1 MTKFDRLN
9 LVEETPQGIVLKH
22 KWNGSLW
29 YSIVLIVAAILLNR
43 LLVFGEYDK
52 ELIWAYLLG
61 FILLY
66 WGLCGV
72 FNTITIKITKEF
84 VEIKQNGLPF
94 LFNNNMKILMKD
106 IDNVVIETDYELRN
120 SKRKFDEIAIAIDIV
135 VDMVLN
141 SEGDKYHL
149 ELQYD
154 KETNKYI
161 YGRRIMG
168 YKLIINL
175 KNKDTH
181 TIFETQERTNEVD
194 KNSQKEILEKSGINF
209 LKSKIEEFVPK
220 GE

>member
-1 MTKFDRLN
+1 MKKFDRLN

-84 VEIKQNGLPF
+84 VETKQNGLPF

-106 IDNVVIETDYELRN
+106 IDNVVIETGYKLRN
-120 SKRKFDEIAIAIDIV
+120 SKISYGEIDIAI
-135 VDMVLN
+135 DMVLN
-141 SEGDKYHL
+141 SEGDKYYRTW
-149 ELQYD
+149 QYD
-154 KETNKYI
+154 KETNKHI
-161 YGRRIMG
+161 LGRRIMG

-181 TIFETQERTNEVD
+181 TIFETREGTTEVD

>member
-106 IDNVVIETDYELRN
+106 IDNVVIETGYKLRN
-120 SKRKFDEIAIAIDIV
+120 SKISYDKIDIAI
-135 VDMVLN
+135 DMVLN
-141 SEGDKYHL
+141 SEGDKYYRTW
-149 ELQYD
+149 QYD
-154 KETNKYI
+154 KETNKHI
-161 YGRRIMG
+161 FGRIIMG